1 MYGPPS
7 RPEPGPTRSAQLP
20 HTWRSLRKIRRNL
33 PFAKGQE
40 KIISL
45 DTGWIEMKFQHT
57 RSEKKIY
64 VV

>member
-1 MYGPPS
+1 L
-7 RPEPGPTRSAQLP
+7 PTPDLP
-20 HTWRSLRKIRRNL
+20 TPTWRSLRKIRRNL